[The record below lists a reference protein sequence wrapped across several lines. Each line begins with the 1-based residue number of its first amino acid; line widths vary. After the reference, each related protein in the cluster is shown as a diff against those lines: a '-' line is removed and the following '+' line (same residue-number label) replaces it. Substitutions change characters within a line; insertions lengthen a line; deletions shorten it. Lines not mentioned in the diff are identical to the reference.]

1 MRQFVGLRFNC
12 QFIAAVGVTLIGA
25 LSTVTVPRAE
35 AQTGYTYYVSPNG
48 SDSQIGSATS
58 PFATIQHAVKV
69 VAPGDTVVVLD
80 GTYKGDITITSSGT
94 AGHPITYMAQN
105 KWGAKLVG
113 TGSGDGSVVVG
124 LTGGYNRVE
133 NFDVTGSDANGI
145 NLATGNTVGAA
156 ASYNQA
162 IGNRVHD
169 LTNMPCS
176 SNSGSGI
183 STGGGSDYLSVSHD
197 DIIGNIIVN
206 MQAVSG
212 CSSGPYPTGIY
223 IQTPYDVAANNIVVN
238 AGYGLETW
246 HNANH
251 DTIFGN
257 TIINSPHGG
266 FIIGAGDA
274 PSGAS
279 PAVGTLVQNN
289 ISVGNLHGFIEEGPT
304 YNNSYIDNLVWNN
317 GSCTPSSCTSN
328 PTVVSGTVSA
338 DPKFVNNTG
347 TASGSYALQAGSP
360 AIGAGLALAG
370 IPTDFAGSPRP
381 QSGSTDIGAY
391 VYVKSAVPAS
401 PASLT
406 GVVK

>member
-1 MRQFVGLRFNC
+1 MRLYLGLRSYL
-12 QFIAAVGVTLIGA
+12 QITLAVGVVLAGA
-25 LSTVTVPRAE
+25 FSPFAVSQAE
-35 AQTGYTYYVSPNG
+35 AQTSYTYYVGPNG
-48 SDSQIGSATS
+48 SDSAIGSETS
-58 PFATIQHAVKV
+58 PFATIQHAETV
-69 VAPGDTVVVLD
+69 VGPGDTVIVLD

-94 AGHPITYMAQN
+94 SGHPITYMAQH
-105 KWGAKLVG
+105 KWQAKLVG
-113 TGSGDGSVVVG
+113 TGTGDGSVVVG
-124 LTGGYNRVE
+124 LTGGYIRID

-145 NLATGNTVGAA
+145 ILATGNTVGST

-183 STGGGSDYLSVSHD
+183 STGGGSNYLDVSHD
-197 DIIGNIIVN
+197 DIIGNLIAN
-206 MQAVSG
+206 MQAGSG

-223 IQTPYDVAANNIVVN
+223 IQTPYDVAANNIVIN

-251 DTIFGN
+251 DTIYGN
-257 TIINSPHGG
+257 TVINSPHGG

-274 PSGAS
+274 PSGAA
-279 PAVGTLVQNN
+279 PAVGTLVENN

-317 GSCTPSSCTSN
+317 GSCTPSSCTTN

-347 TASGSYALQAGSP
+347 TASGSYTLQAGSP

-370 IPTDFAGSPRP
+370 VLTDFAGSPRP

-391 VYVKSAVPAS
+391 VYVTSAAPAS
-401 PASLT
+401 PTSLS

>member
-1 MRQFVGLRFNC
+1 MWQFFDLRSCF
-12 QFIAAVGVTLIGA
+12 QFSLAVGVMLSA
-25 LSTVTVPRAE
+25 LSPLAVPRAE
-35 AQTGYTYYVSPNG
+35 AQTGYTYYVSPSG
-48 SDSQIGSATS
+48 SDSQIGDAIH
-58 PFATIQHAVKV
+58 PFATIQHASTV
-69 VAPGDTVVVLD
+69 VGPGDTVIVLD
-80 GTYKGDITITSSGT
+80 GTYTGDVTIKSSGT
-94 AGHPITYMAQN
+94 SGHPITYMAQH
-105 KWGAKLVG
+105 KWQAKLVG
-113 TGSGDGSVVVG
+113 KGTGDGSVVVG
-124 LTGGYNRVE
+124 LTGGYIRIE

-145 NLATGNTVGAA
+145 NLATGNTVGST

-197 DIIGNIIVN
+197 DIIGNLIVN
-206 MQAVSG
+206 MQAGSG

-223 IQTPYDVAANNIVVN
+223 IQTPYDVVANNIVVN

-251 DTIFGN
+251 DTIYGN
-257 TIINSPHGG
+257 TVINSPHGG
-266 FIIGAGDA
+266 FIIGSGDA
-274 PSGAS
+274 PSGATWAQS
-279 PAVGTLVQNN
+279 GTLVQNN
-289 ISVGNLHGFIEEGPT
+289 ISVGNLHGFIEEGNT
-304 YNNSYIDNLVWNN
+304 HNNSYIDNLVWNN
-317 GSCTPSSCTSN
+317 GSCTPSSCTTA

-370 IPTDFAGSPRP
+370 ILTDFAGNPRP

-391 VYVKSAVPAS
+391 LYVSSAAPAS
-401 PASLT
+401 PMSLS